1 MIESLSI
8 RKVATFDDTGIQIKS
23 LNKVN
28 FIYGA
33 NGTGKTTISRFIDVQ
48 DESHFGDC
56 SLNWKNGVQL
66 QILVYNKEFREQ
78 NFGKGSIAGVFTLGK
93 ATKDEIEAIEKKKK
107 DLDQIQLDVTQKENT
122 LEKQQKEKH
131 GTEDQFAEDAWIDIY
146 KKNENYF
153 REAFTGTINSKKKF
167 KEKLINEFSN
177 NQSESQEK
185 EELIERAKT
194 IFGTRP
200 EHIDLIPAIDFT
212 RIIEIEE
219 FSIWQKK
226 IIGKADVEI
235 SKIIQQL
242 NINDWVYEGKSYLQ
256 DDSKTCPFCQQNTI
270 TKEFRNQLENYF
282 DVSFTT
288 DTKLIKELSEEY
300 QRLAENIENQ
310 LSQIETTEKEKNI
323 SKLDIDKF
331 SALLKT
337 LSGQF
342 AANRERLLKKE
353 QEPSRSIEFEGI
365 NKQLTE
371 ITHLLST
378 ANTRIT
384 EHNQIVENYDTE
396 KANLINDI
404 WKYVIEENRQKIKKY
419 LQKSKG
425 LQKGITNIEG
435 QKTELQNKYQKLQ
448 NEIREDT
455 KNVTSV
461 QSAIDEINRI
471 LYSYGFQNFIIVPSK
486 LKENYYQIKR
496 KDGTSA
502 ESTLSEGEIT
512 FITFL
517 YFLQLTKGS
526 RTEENVTDDRVLVI
540 DDPISSLDSNV
551 LFIVSSLIKEII
563 KSILADE
570 GNIKQLILL
579 THNVYFHKEVS
590 FIDGRT
596 KQLKNIHYWILRKKN
611 NCSCLQSYELKNPVQ
626 NSYELLWQE
635 LKNKE
640 HNSALTI
647 QNIMRRIIEHYFKLL
662 GKYGDDDL
670 INKFNT
676 GQDREICL
684 SLIRWINDGSHSVP
698 DDLYIE
704 QQDDVIDKYFKV
716 FEQIFKYMNQIEH
729 FNMMMM
735 KNAEV

>member
-1 MIESLSI
+1 MIESLTI
-8 RKVATFDDTGIQIKS
+8 KKVATYDDVGVQIEN

-48 DESHFGDC
+48 SESYFGDC
-56 SLNWKNGVQL
+56 SLNWKNDIPL
-66 QILVYNKEFREQ
+66 QTLVYNKEFRNQ

-93 ATKDEIEAIEKKKK
+93 ATKEEIEAIEKKETQLEQIESEGLKKK
-107 DLDQIQLDVTQKENT
+107 DT
-122 LEKQQKEKH
+122 LEKQQQEKDKTEHEFKENV
-131 GTEDQFAEDAWIDIY
+131 WINIY
-146 KKNENYF
+146 KKNEAHF
-153 REAFTGTINSKKKF
+153 REAFAGLRTKERF
-167 KEKLINEFSN
+167 KTKLICEFSN
-177 NQSESQEK
+177 NQNELKEK
-185 EELIERAKT
+185 DELIERSKI

-200 EHIDLIPAIDFT
+200 EHIDPISNIDST
-212 RIIEIEE
+212 RLIEIEE
-219 FSIWQKK
+219 ISIWQKK
-226 IIGKADVEI
+226 IIGKADIEI

-242 NINDWVYEGKSYLQ
+242 NINDWVYEGKGYLQ
-256 DDSKTCPFCQQNTI
+256 DDNETCPFCQQNTI

-282 DVSFTT
+282 DESFTT
-288 DTKLIKELSEEY
+288 DINLIKKLSEEY
-300 QRLAENIENQ
+300 KRLAENIENQ
-310 LSQIETTEKEKNI
+310 LYQIETIEKEKDT

-331 SALLKT
+331 SVRLKT

-353 QEPSRSIEFEGI
+353 QEPSRSIEFVSI
-365 NKQLTE
+365 NEQFTE
-371 ITHLLST
+371 ITYLIST

-384 EHNQIVENYDTE
+384 EHNQIVNNYNTE

-404 WKYVIEENRQKIKKY
+404 WKYLIEENRQKIEGF
-419 LQKSKG
+419 LHRSNDFQRSIDN
-425 LQKGITNIEG
+425 ITN
-435 QKTELQNKYQKLQ
+435 QKNKLKVEYRKLQ

-455 KNVTSV
+455 KNVTSIKPT
-461 QSAIDEINRI
+461 IDEINGI
-471 LYSYGFQNFIIVPSK
+471 LRSYGFQNFKIVPSEPE
-486 LKENYYQIKR
+486 ENHYQIER
-496 KDGTSA
+496 EDGTSA

-526 RTEENVTDDRVLVI
+526 TTEENVTDDRVLVI

-551 LFIVSSLIKEII
+551 LFIVSSLIINEII
-563 KSILADE
+563 KPIRSNQ

-596 KQLKNIHYWILRKKN
+596 REIGNTHYWILRKKN
-611 NCSCLQSYELKNPVQ
+611 NCSCLQFYKLENPVQ

-635 LKNKE
+635 LKNRE

-647 QNIMRRIIEHYFKLL
+647 QNTMRRIIEHYFKLL

-676 GQDREICL
+676 GQDQEICL
-684 SLIRWINDGSHSVP
+684 SLIRWINDGSHSIP
-698 DDLYIE
+698 DDLYLE
-704 QQDDVIDKYFKV
+704 QQDDIIDKYFEV
-716 FEQIFKYMNQIEH
+716 FKKIFEETDHIEH
-729 FNMMMM
+729 FNMMM
-735 KNAEV
+735 KNTKV